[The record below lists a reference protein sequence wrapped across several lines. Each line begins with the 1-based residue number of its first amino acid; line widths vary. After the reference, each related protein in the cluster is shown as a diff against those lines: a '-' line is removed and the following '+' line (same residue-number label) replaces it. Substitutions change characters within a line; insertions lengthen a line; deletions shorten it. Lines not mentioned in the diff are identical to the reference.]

1 MTIKPELLERVGET
15 PNSSRS
21 KEKVGFN
28 RDLRSC
34 ELRLAAATCN
44 GLFFSTNNSQEME
57 MEKEAMYKYI
67 MIYDATKKL
76 VSILFASGRFYKQ

>member
-1 MTIKPELLERVGET
+1 
-15 PNSSRS
+15 
-21 KEKVGFN
+21 
-28 RDLRSC
+28 
-34 ELRLAAATCN
+34 
-44 GLFFSTNNSQEME
+44 ME